1 MNTPIIPIPTAC
13 RRIVYGLLVAVL
25 VLAAGCSGDDSLDLP
40 TDKAPSGGYAHSCR
54 LYLEAA
60 PPSFDAGG
68 AHRSTADSSMWADAA
83 CIWLSFQVGDRRI
96 DGKAIYSAASDDW
109 TLYYNGNIPQ
119 GTASTCR
126 AYHFRGSLGTSG
138 SIYLLT
144 SATAVY
150 ADMAAPFSME
160 SGGMRVRASLMPQ
173 TGRLR
178 FRGTAGRSLRLSGLH
193 RYSAYD
199 PATGSLT
206 ATSDPCDLTV
216 GADGYTPYVYAY
228 FPSSQRQMA
237 VAYDDLRFATVCA
250 HPIMDLGTSGYMDLP
265 TEDRHNG
272 WDMKRVS
279 VPEVGNVSVSAIGV
293 YGATFAATLVA
304 DGNCT
309 VTDAGFCMS
318 TAPGATID
326 DLRLSAGTS
335 LPSGATLHVVTSALQ
350 EATTYYVRAYAV
362 NELGTA
368 YGTETTFTTLAITPP
383 DVSEVT
389 VTRIASS
396 VADVE
401 ATVLSA
407 GHGTLT
413 DAGFV
418 YATHGSPTMA
428 DSRQS
433 VGANT
438 ALRATLR
445 SLQPLTTYYVRAYAT
460 NEKGTAYGPVL
471 TLTTKEKPKDSEID
485 ADGFEGENN
494 WD

>member
-40 TDKAPSGGYAHSCR
+40 TDSAPGGTYAHSCR

-60 PPSFDAGG
+60 PPTFGTGG

-96 DGKAIYSAASDDW
+96 DGKAIYSAATDDW

-126 AYHFRGSLGTSG
+126 AYHFRGSLDTSG

-160 SGGMRVRASLMPQ
+160 SGGMRVRASLTPQ

-178 FRGTAGRSLRLSGLH
+178 FRGTAGRSLRLSGLQ
-193 RYSAYD
+193 RYEAYD
-199 PATGSLT
+199 PATGTLV
-206 ATSDPCDLTV
+206 ATSQPCDIEV
-216 GADGYTPYVYAY
+216 QADGYTPYVHGY
-228 FPSSQRQMA
+228 FPSETRRLTI
-237 VAYDDLRFATVCA
+237 AYDNLYFTTLCA
-250 HPIMDLGTSGYMDLP
+250 HPMLDVGRSGYMDLP
-265 TEDRHNG
+265 TEALHNG

-279 VPEVGNVSVSAIGV
+279 APEVDSVSVSAIGV
-293 YGATFAATLVA
+293 YGATFAATLVT

-309 VTDAGFCMS
+309 ITDAGFCLS
-318 TAPGATID
+318 TTPGPTID
-326 DLRLSAGTS
+326 DRIFSVGAGHTTGAALSLT
-335 LPSGATLHVVTSALQ
+335 TNALQ
-350 EATTYYVRAYAV
+350 EGTTYYVRAYAV
-362 NELGTA
+362 NELGTT
-368 YGTETTFTTLAITPP
+368 YGAETTFTTLAITPP

-401 ATVLSA
+401 ASVLSA

-418 YATHGSPTMA
+418 YATHGNPTMA

-460 NEKGTAYGPVL
+460 NEKGTAYGPVV
-471 TLTTKEKPKDSEID
+471 TLTTKEKPKGSEID
-485 ADGFEGENN
+485 ADDFEGENN